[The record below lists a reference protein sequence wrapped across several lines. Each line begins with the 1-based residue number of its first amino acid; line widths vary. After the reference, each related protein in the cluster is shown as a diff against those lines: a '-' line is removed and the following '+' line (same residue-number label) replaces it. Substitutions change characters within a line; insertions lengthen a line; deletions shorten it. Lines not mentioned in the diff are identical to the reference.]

1 MNSRI
6 RSLLIVMLLSTFIVG
21 CSVAPKN
28 SSDTVI
34 EPSESK
40 TTEGGTSDAKLEAIA
55 KSPAK
60 PEAVYDIDAVAA
72 FEQANSLRDM
82 PDKALALY
90 QEAIAID
97 STMEPAW
104 FNMARMHYDAQDE
117 DNLKR
122 VITEATDKGA
132 VSARMINLLGNLKRQ
147 QGLFTEAAT
156 YYDQALAINENH
168 LSSLANKA
176 IIIDIYQHDP
186 AAALP
191 WYEKYQT
198 QLAAQG
204 KDDPRVKNW
213 IADLKQRLR

>member
-1 MNSRI
+1 MNRRI
-6 RSLLIVMLLSTFIVG
+6 RLLLIVMLLSTFMVG
-21 CSVAPKN
+21 CSVAPKTT
-28 SSDTVI
+28 SDTVI
-34 EPSESK
+34 EPTESETTDSGNSESVD
-40 TTEGGTSDAKLEAIA
+40 TI
-55 KSPAK
+55 PAK
-60 PEAVYDIDAVAA
+60 PEVVYDIGAVAA
-72 FEQANSLRDM
+72 FEQANGLRDE
-82 PDKALALY
+82 PAQALALY

-97 STMEPAW
+97 SNMEPAW

-117 DNLKR
+117 DKLKG
-122 VITEATDKGA
+122 VITEATNKGS

-156 YYDQALAINENH
+156 YYDQALAIDENH